1 MTRVAGEQGYELPT
15 CDNSTL
21 VSDWVWQYSAAS
33 GDRFGMASPP
43 RIRGLGHSCWLVTS
57 AQVQQL
63 RGALQFLCLQVRFT
77 DIVPYVSGSSCYFPD
92 LALPQLYP
100 LTVLGEQ
107 VYQGVDQLGLQDFSP
122 GPAAKRL
129 QLLLP

>member
-43 RIRGLGHSCWLVTS
+43 RIKGAGPQLLASTS

-77 DIVPYVSGSSCYFPD
+77 DIVPSVSGSSCYFPD
-92 LALPQLYP
+92 LALPQLDS

-107 VYQGVDQLGLQDFSP
+107 VYQGVDQLGLQDLSP
-122 GPAAKRL
+122 GPAATHP
-129 QLLLP
+129 QPP

>member
-1 MTRVAGEQGYELPT
+1 MDNLPVT
-15 CDNSTL
+15 TLPWSVTGSGSTVLPL
-21 VSDWVWQYSAAS
+21 VTGLVWPALPVS
-33 GDRFGMASPP
+33 G
-43 RIRGLGHSCWLVTS
+43 GLGHSCWLVTS

-92 LALPQLYP
+92 LALPQLDS

-107 VYQGVDQLGLQDFSP
+107 VYQGVDQLGLQDFSQ
-122 GPAAKRL
+122 GPAATHPQPPYFL
-129 QLLLP
+129 NS